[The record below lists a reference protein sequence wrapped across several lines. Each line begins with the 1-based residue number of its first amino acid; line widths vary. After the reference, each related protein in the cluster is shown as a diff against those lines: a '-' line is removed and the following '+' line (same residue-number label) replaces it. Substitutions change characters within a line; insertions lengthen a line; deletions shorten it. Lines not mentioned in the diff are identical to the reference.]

1 MVDFCN
7 FLKDVRQKGQ
17 YHLQH
22 IRNMNKIPMYIDLGP
37 NKTLNRVGDKTVS
50 IRITGAEKCHLTI
63 VLSCTANGDIH
74 LPMIIFKR
82 KTEPKVKT
90 PTGFV
95 VTANGKGWR
104 YELLMKIFIT
114 DIWMKKVGELPPHH
128 GLLPFYYTDM
138 VMRALQQRKIM
149 PAIIPDGC
157 ISILQPLD
165 VSINKPFKLML
176 RKYWTSW
183 ICDQA
188 NNKATQMIKPPTAQ
202 LVKTS

>member
-1 MVDFCN
+1 
-7 FLKDVRQKGQ
+7 
-17 YHLQH
+17 
-22 IRNMNKIPMYIDLGP
+22 MNEIPMYIDLGP

-50 IRITGAEKCHLTI
+50 IRITGAEKWHLTI
-63 VLSCTANGDIH
+63 VLSCTANGDRH

-114 DIWMKKVGELPPHH
+114 DIWMKKVGEVPPHH

-138 VMRALQQRKIM
+138 VMRALHACHHPR
-149 PAIIPDGC
+149 C
-157 ISILQPLD
+157 TSILQPLD
-165 VSINKPFKLML
+165 VSINKPCWESTGPVVT
-176 RKYWTSW
+176 RQT
-183 ICDQA
+183 
-188 NNKATQMIKPPTAQ
+188 IKPPKSLNHQ
-202 LVKTS
+202 LHNLSRRHRLGGSGLHRTKAETIINSESLLSVWHQ